1 MLKAGIGEKISFMI
15 NNVAGPFVSL
25 EEYLK
30 LEANIFSNPWWNLKA
45 GVDFGVGANPG
56 LFSYFIPEWRSVLFN
71 YEKVLSSA
79 EDEDFLPV
87 AKLNISPKEGVVPLK
102 VLLDASSSESFSG
115 VEKYYFV
122 FGDGKAYTESEDSND
137 GNFDGKTLHVY
148 EKGGIYYPE
157 VNIWDKKGRTSKA
170 SETLET
176 KVGWREDFENCSI
189 NTFPNNWIPDA
200 NANKSSSGIIEE
212 GGNKILRLYGNIDGC
227 WGALAYREKLIDPP
241 YEIKLKIKNGDEN
254 LGGCHPSRAM
264 IGLREG
270 DDWST
275 SGKSFVSFSEEGNLL
290 GINGE
295 ILCKTELNVWNNL
308 KIKYDSGKI
317 EYYLNENKIGES
329 FYTMPNYKNLELSVN
344 EGNAYFDDIE
354 IMKN

>member
-1 MLKAGIGEKISFMI
+1 M
-15 NNVAGPFVSL
+15 
-25 EEYLK
+25 
-30 LEANIFSNPWWNLKA
+30 
-45 GVDFGVGANPG
+45 
-56 LFSYFIPEWRSVLFN
+56 
-71 YEKVLSSA
+71 
-79 EDEDFLPV
+79 
-87 AKLNISPKEGVVPLK
+87 
-102 VLLDASSSESFSG
+102 
-115 VEKYYFV
+115 
-122 FGDGKAYTESEDSND
+122 
-137 GNFDGKTLHVY
+137 
-148 EKGGIYYPE
+148 
-157 VNIWDKKGRTSKA
+157 
-170 SETLET
+170 
-176 KVGWREDFENCSI
+176 
-189 NTFPNNWIPDA
+189 
-200 NANKSSSGIIEE
+200 
-212 GGNKILRLYGNIDGC
+212 
-227 WGALAYREKLIDPP
+227 AYREKLIDPP

-295 ILCKTELNVWNNL
+295 ILCETELNVWNYL